1 MCEREDVK
9 IDVSH
14 KHDSVNMAKFWWQ
27 FMFKEIAKDYP
38 GYDKLHIV
46 YFDEQYTIKGILVDG
61 HDPEFFKEMNNLT
74 NIGYSYFMERQWNKE
89 KHNYENSEESDSP
102 F

>member
-27 FMFKEIAKDYP
+27 FMFKEIARDYP

-46 YFDEQYTIKGILVDG
+46 YFDETTGSIKYATGGI
-61 HDPEFFKEMNNLT
+61 
-74 NIGYSYFMERQWNKE
+74 Q
-89 KHNYENSEESDSP
+89 
-102 F
+102 